1 MAARGRGVTRP
12 QRGEL
17 APELIANALA
27 AIQMYRSVSDTC
39 TLPPEAQ
46 QLLGEVEDRLLHAL
60 VLLDA
65 IAAAESPQLPRSGLK
80 PGIRPWQR

>member
-1 MAARGRGVTRP
+1 MSRP
-12 QRGEL
+12 LKGEL

-39 TLPPEAQ
+39 TLPPDAQ

-65 IAAAESPQLPRSGLK
+65 IAAAESPQLPRSGLHYPYGF
-80 PGIRPWQR
+80 PGGEHTR